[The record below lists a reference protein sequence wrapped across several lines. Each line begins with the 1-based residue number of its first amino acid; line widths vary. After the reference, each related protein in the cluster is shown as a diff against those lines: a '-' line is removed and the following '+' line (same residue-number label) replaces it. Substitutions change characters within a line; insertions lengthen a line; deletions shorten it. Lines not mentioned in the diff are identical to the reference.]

1 MKGSQARIPDIVRA
15 IVKTLEDAGFEA
27 YIVGG
32 AVRDMVMAREA
43 VDWDVAT
50 SASVETVSDLF
61 PHLSRFSL
69 QHGTITLVHEGRH
82 YEVSS
87 SRGLLPTL
95 EDDLRHRD
103 FTINAMAFHPGRGKL
118 IDPHGGRKDA
128 KAGLVR
134 AVGAPED
141 RFREDPL
148 RLLRAVR
155 ISCELDFTIHGKT
168 GEAMRGLS
176 HLIQCVARERIRDE
190 LIKILVCRK
199 PSRGLSALALTGLLD
214 EIVPELAES
223 GTPRHLFETVDRVHP
238 QAAVRLAA
246 LLLHMAGGSAGR
258 QGTRPEAAGT
268 AEEVMRRLRFSEKMI
283 SEVAHLVG
291 LRRDAMNY
299 DSSWSESSVRRL
311 AREVGAEHIESF
323 FSLCRADLECQRK
336 DTRLLSELEERVRSN
351 VESGFPHRVQDL
363 KVDGLRVMGICGIEE
378 GPEVGRILNELL
390 EEVLDHPEWNT
401 EEKLLGRLR
410 EMKKNGKAG

>member
-1 MKGSQARIPDIVRA
+1 MKGLKARIPDIVKTIA
-15 IVKTLEDAGFEA
+15 KTLEDRGFEA

-61 PHLSRFSL
+61 PQLSRFSL

-87 SRGLLPTL
+87 FRGLLPTL

-103 FTINAMAFHPGRGKL
+103 FTINAMAFHPGLGKL
-118 IDPHGGRKDA
+118 IDPHGGLKDA

-155 ISCELDFTIHGKT
+155 ISCELDFRIYGNTL
-168 GEAMRGLS
+168 EAMRRLS
-176 HLIQCVARERIRDE
+176 PLIQCVAKERIRDE

-199 PSRGLSALALTGLLD
+199 PSRGLSALARTGLLD
-214 EIVPELAES
+214 EIVPELIKL
-223 GTPRHLFETVDRVHP
+223 GTPRHLFETVDHVHP

-246 LLLHMAGGSAGR
+246 LFLHMAGTGGR
-258 QGTRPEAAGT
+258 QGPRPEAAGT
-268 AEEVMRRLRFSEKMI
+268 AEEVMRRLRFSERMI
-283 SEVAHLVG
+283 FEVTHLVG
-291 LRRDAMNY
+291 LRREAMNY
-299 DSSWSESSVRRL
+299 DPSWDESRVRRL
-311 AREVGAEHIESF
+311 AGGMGAEHIESF
-323 FSLCRADLECQRK
+323 FSLCRAGFESRAK
-336 DTRLLSELEERVRSN
+336 DTRLLSDFEERVRSSI
-351 VESGFPHRVQDL
+351 ESGFPHRVQDL
-363 KVDGLRVMGICGIEE
+363 KVDGRKVMQIFGIDE
-378 GPEVGRILNELL
+378 GPEVGRILDELL

-401 EEKLLGRLR
+401 EEKLLERLR
-410 EMKKNGKAG
+410 EMKKKQ